1 MGNRGEQPRTRRQ
14 GSQLELQY
22 VDMYY
27 AYRYGTDN
35 WMKNCNRTLLM
46 TVCIR
51 RSAKATNHT
60 VTHACTEAD
69 TLRSTPPPLHG
80 SSSPLV
86 NTMLEKADRRS
97 PGNPVVAFGD
107 NAIRRIQRSII

>member
-1 MGNRGEQPRTRRQ
+1 MITRAKEI
-14 GSQLELQY
+14 LDEELQSHAAHDS
-22 VDMYY
+22 VHPQV
-27 AYRYGTDN
+27 RE
-35 WMKNCNRTLLM
+35 
-46 TVCIR
+46 
-51 RSAKATNHT
+51 SNHT

-107 NAIRRIQRSII
+107 AIRRIQRSI